1 MKAHDGM
8 YIDGEWRPAA
18 GTDTI
23 EVVNPADEQVIG
35 HVPAG
40 HRRGR
45 GRRRTGRARRPAR
58 PGPPPRP
65 PSAPR
70 GSPRCATSS
79 SARKDE
85 IAETVTA
92 ELGSPLKFSQAV
104 HVGAPIAVAGSYAE
118 LAASYAFEEKV
129 GNSTVLLEPVGVVG
143 AITPWNYPLHQ
154 IVAKVAPAL
163 AAGCTVV
170 LKPAEDTP
178 LVAQLFA
185 EAVHEAGLPAGVF
198 NLVTGL
204 GPVAGQALAEHEGVD
219 LVSFT
224 GSTAVG
230 RQIGAT
236 AGAAVK
242 RVALEL
248 GGKSANVI
256 LPSAD
261 LAKAVNVGVANVMS
275 NSGQTCS
282 AWTRMLVHGT
292 AVRRGRRA
300 GRRRPPRSTASA
312 SGPSSTP
319 SSGSGCAVTSRR
331 ASRRG
336 RGWSRAAPKPRANR
350 ATSSARPSS
359 PTSTPD
365 MTIAQEEI
373 FGPVLSILRYEDEED
388 ALRIA
393 NGTVYGLAGA
403 VWAGDDDGGRRLRPP
418 PRHRAG
424 RHQRRTLQPPCPL
437 RRLQAVGGRPRAGRA
452 RPGRVPPDQVPAVL
466 VQEGCTTWLVRR
478 TRFAPPSC
486 PPSALRWRSPRS
498 SCRSPGPGRSGSG
511 SPPPASA
518 TPTCPCPTAPC
529 GCRSPPSSATRA
541 RAPSSP
547 SDKGSRTSRPG
558 TGWSSTGRP
567 PAAVAT
573 PARSARSGCA
583 PTRSRARAR
592 CTRGAPPTAPS
603 STPG

>member
-23 EVVNPADEQVIG
+23 AVVNPADEQVIA

-40 HRRGR
+40 TADDVDAAVR
-45 GRRRTGRARRPAR
+45 
-58 PGPPPRP
+58 
-65 PSAPR
+65 
-70 GSPRCATSS
+70 
-79 SARKDE
+79 SARGALPTWAATPPAERAARIAALRDVLVARKEE

-92 ELGSPLKFSQAV
+92 ELGSPLKLSQAV

-129 GNSTVLLEPVGVVG
+129 GNSTVHLEPVGVVG

-178 LVAQLFA
+178 LTAQLFA

-204 GPVAGQALAEHEGVD
+204 GPVAGQALAGHEGVD

-282 AWTRMLVHGT
+282 AWTRMLVHDSQYDE
-292 AVRRGRRA
+292 AVALAVEVAAKYGERMGPVVNAKQQQRVRSYIEKGVAEGARLVA
-300 GRRRPPRSTASA
+300 GGPEAPRDQ
-312 SGPSSTP
+312 GYF
-319 SSGSGCAVTSRR
+319 V
-331 ASRRG
+331 
-336 RGWSRAAPKPRANR
+336 
-350 ATSSARPSS
+350 S
-359 PTSTPD
+359 PTVFADVTPE

-373 FGPVLSILRYEDEED
+373 FGPVLSILRYEDEAD

-403 VWAGDDDGGRRLRPP
+403 VWAGEVAEAVAFARQLDTGQVDINGGRFNPLAPFGGYKQSGV
-418 PRHRAG
+418 G
-424 RHQRRTLQPPCPL
+424 RELGSHGLSEYLQTKS
-437 RRLQAVGGRPRAGRA
+437 LQ
-452 RPGRVPPDQVPAVL
+452 
-466 VQEGCTTWLVRR
+466 
-478 TRFAPPSC
+478 F
-486 PPSALRWRSPRS
+486 
-498 SCRSPGPGRSGSG
+498 
-511 SPPPASA
+511 
-518 TPTCPCPTAPC
+518 
-529 GCRSPPSSATRA
+529 
-541 RAPSSP
+541 
-547 SDKGSRTSRPG
+547 
-558 TGWSSTGRP
+558 
-567 PAAVAT
+567 
-573 PARSARSGCA
+573 
-583 PTRSRARAR
+583 
-592 CTRGAPPTAPS
+592 
-603 STPG
+603 

>member
-8 YIDGEWRPAA
+8 YIGGEWRAAA

-23 EVVNPADEQVIG
+23 AVVNPADEQVIA

-40 HRRGR
+40 VAEDVDAAVFAAHEAFPAWAE
-45 GRRRTGRARRPAR
+45 TPPAERAAR
-58 PGPPPRP
+58 IAALRDVLV
-65 PSAPR
+65 
-70 GSPRCATSS
+70 
-79 SARKDE
+79 ARKDE

-92 ELGSPLKFSQAV
+92 ELGAPLQFSQMV
-104 HVGAPIAVAGSYAE
+104 HAGVPILVAGSYAE

-129 GNSTVLLEPVGVVG
+129 GNSTVYAEPVGVVG

-178 LVAQLFA
+178 LTAQLFA
-185 EAVHEAGLPAGVF
+185 EAVHEAGIPAGVF

-204 GPVAGQALAEHEGVD
+204 GPVAGQSLAEHPGVD

-230 RQIGAT
+230 KQIGAT

-261 LAKAVNVGVANVMS
+261 LAKAVGVGIANVMG

-282 AWTRMLVHGT
+282 AWTRMLVH
-292 AVRRGRRA
+292 
-300 GRRRPPRSTASA
+300 
-312 SGPSSTP
+312 
-319 SSGSGCAVTSRR
+319 TSRYDEAVELAAEAAAKYGDR
-331 ASRRG
+331 IGPLVNAKQHTRVRG
-336 RGWSRAAPKPRANR
+336 YIEKGVAEGARLVAGGPEAPCEQGYFV
-350 ATSSARPSS
+350 S
-359 PTSTPD
+359 PTVFADVTPE

-373 FGPVLSILRYEDEED
+373 FGPVVSIIRYEDEGD

-403 VWAGDDDGGRRLRPP
+403 VWAADDAEAVAFARRMDTGQVDINGGRFNPLAPFGGYKQSGV
-418 PRHRAG
+418 G
-424 RHQRRTLQPPCPL
+424 RELGAHGLSEYLQTKS
-437 RRLQAVGGRPRAGRA
+437 LQ
-452 RPGRVPPDQVPAVL
+452 
-466 VQEGCTTWLVRR
+466 
-478 TRFAPPSC
+478 F
-486 PPSALRWRSPRS
+486 
-498 SCRSPGPGRSGSG
+498 
-511 SPPPASA
+511 
-518 TPTCPCPTAPC
+518 
-529 GCRSPPSSATRA
+529 
-541 RAPSSP
+541 
-547 SDKGSRTSRPG
+547 
-558 TGWSSTGRP
+558 
-567 PAAVAT
+567 
-573 PARSARSGCA
+573 
-583 PTRSRARAR
+583 
-592 CTRGAPPTAPS
+592 
-603 STPG
+603 

>member
-8 YIDGEWRPAA
+8 YIDGAWRPATGRDA
-18 GTDTI
+18 I
-23 EVVNPADEQVIG
+23 EVVNPVDERVIG

-40 HRRGR
+40 
-45 GRRRTGRARRPAR
+45 TAEDVDAAVRAARAAFPGWAATAPAER
-58 PGPPPRP
+58 AARL
-65 PSAPR
+65 AALR
-70 GSPRCATSS
+70 DVLA
-79 SARKDE
+79 ARKDE

-92 ELGSPLKFSQAV
+92 ELGSPLAFSQAV
-104 HVGAPIAVAGSYAE
+104 HAGVPVLVAGSYAE
-118 LAASYAFEEKV
+118 LAATYAFEEKV
-129 GNSTVLLEPVGVVG
+129 GNSTVYQEPVGVVG

-178 LVAQLFA
+178 LTAQLFA
-185 EAVHEAGLPAGVF
+185 EAVAEAGVPAGVF

-204 GPVAGQALAEHEGVD
+204 GPVAGQALAEHPDVD

-230 RQIGAT
+230 RRIGAT

-282 AWTRMLVHGT
+282 AWTRMLVPADRYDEAVELAAT
-292 AVRRGRRA
+292 AAAKYGDRIGPVVNAKQRDRVRGYIEKGVAEGARIVA
-300 GRRRPPRSTASA
+300 GGPESPREQ
-312 SGPSSTP
+312 GYFI
-319 SSGSGCAVTSRR
+319 
-331 ASRRG
+331 
-336 RGWSRAAPKPRANR
+336 
-350 ATSSARPSS
+350 S
-359 PTSTPD
+359 PTVFADVMPQ

-403 VWAGDDDGGRRLRPP
+403 VWAGEESEAVAFARRLDTGQVDINGGRFNPLAPFGGYKQSGV
-418 PRHRAG
+418 G
-424 RHQRRTLQPPCPL
+424 RELGAHGMSEYLQTKS
-437 RRLQAVGGRPRAGRA
+437 LQ
-452 RPGRVPPDQVPAVL
+452 
-466 VQEGCTTWLVRR
+466 
-478 TRFAPPSC
+478 F
-486 PPSALRWRSPRS
+486 
-498 SCRSPGPGRSGSG
+498 
-511 SPPPASA
+511 
-518 TPTCPCPTAPC
+518 
-529 GCRSPPSSATRA
+529 
-541 RAPSSP
+541 
-547 SDKGSRTSRPG
+547 
-558 TGWSSTGRP
+558 
-567 PAAVAT
+567 
-573 PARSARSGCA
+573 
-583 PTRSRARAR
+583 
-592 CTRGAPPTAPS
+592 
-603 STPG
+603 